1 MFFYLFIFFFIRRQ
15 SDFYLYDTK
24 TKTWTLICE
33 DTSTENGP
41 KLIFDHQMCM
51 DIAKRN
57 IYVFG
62 GRILTPRK
70 LDVLQCE
77 PIRFSGLFVY
87 NIPNNTWT
95 QLMVDYKHPSAA
107 NPEVLSIKS
116 RVTHSMLFHH
126 VSAMPTICLLFFFND
141 NCSLMLIHSNQMH
154 SIHAISIFFD
164 SIFIALSKT
173 VHIRRPTRQRIFN
186 GLFNIR
192 RRYAYSIIDNG

>member
-1 MFFYLFIFFFIRRQ
+1 
-15 SDFYLYDTK
+15 
-24 TKTWTLICE
+24 
-33 DTSTENGP
+33 
-41 KLIFDHQMCM
+41 M

-95 QLMVDYKHPSAA
+95 QLMVDYKHPSAQ

-126 VSAMPTICLLFFFND
+126 VSSYIFEYRIFVIFFTEEIAKKLLRTNLNCLLSDLLQFK
-141 NCSLMLIHSNQMH
+141 
-154 SIHAISIFFD
+154 AIPKI
-164 SIFIALSKT
+164 
-173 VHIRRPTRQRIFN
+173 VHIRWSTGQRILN
-186 GLFNIR
+186 GFPYIR
-192 RRYAYSIIDNG
+192 RRYAYGVIDNGR